1 MRKTVIAAL
10 AALLLAVPAG
20 AQIIGATGSQP
31 SSGRQSSFIDHG
43 WEFSAAAIVTPGGG
57 SAHSIVGGDV
67 HFGYERED
75 GLYAGIQLSPEWL
88 QLDYYCSEI
97 DGECSTSNFMM
108 PILFVM
114 KKYYRKAY
122 SIQPYLTA
130 GLGFY
135 MGKKWATYRYWLSG
149 DINRFALN
157 VQGGGGVR
165 YRISPHLSAFMEAD
179 LDLIAGRIHFDE
191 EPEYKFK
198 VDRPLFPLLKLGVT
212 LHLNNPPFWQRW
224 WGSRL

>member
-43 WEFSAAAIVTPGGG
+43 WEFSAASIVTPGGFG
-57 SAHSIVGGDV
+57 EPAHSIVGGDV

-88 QLDYYCSEI
+88 QLDYHCSEI
-97 DGECSTSNFMM
+97 DRECYTSNFMM

-122 SIQPYLTA
+122 SVQPYLTA

-135 MGKKWATYRYWLSG
+135 MGKKEAEWVYYEV
-149 DINRFALN
+149 NRFALN

-179 LDLIAGRIHFDE
+179 LDLIAGRIHFDV

>member
-10 AALLLAVPAG
+10 AALLLAVPAH

-31 SSGRQSSFIDHG
+31 SSGRQASFIDHG
-43 WEFSAAAIVTPGGG
+43 WEFSAASIVTPGGFG
-57 SAHSIVGGDV
+57 EPAHSIVGGDV

-97 DGECSTSNFMM
+97 DDECYTSNFMM

-135 MGKKWATYRYWLSG
+135 MGKKEAEWVYE

-179 LDLIAGRIHFDE
+179 LDLIAGRIHFDAL
-191 EPEYKFK
+191 PEYKFK